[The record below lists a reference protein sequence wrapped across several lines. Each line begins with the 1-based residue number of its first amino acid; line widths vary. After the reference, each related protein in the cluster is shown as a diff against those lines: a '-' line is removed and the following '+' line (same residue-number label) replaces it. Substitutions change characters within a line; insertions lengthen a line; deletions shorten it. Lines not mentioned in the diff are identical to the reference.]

1 MGNSEWSVTYLC
13 KEKRLKVKC
22 MQICCK
28 MKTHIITLDYYRY
41 RYLYIYIYIN
51 SSRQLQRVSKMKSD
65 NDHVEREMNEGAV
78 S

>member
-22 MQICCK
+22 MQICYK
-28 MKTHIITLDYYRY
+28 MKTHIIILDYYRY
-41 RYLYIYIYIN
+41 IC
-51 SSRQLQRVSKMKSD
+51 SSRQLQRASKMKSD
-65 NDHVEREMNEGAV
+65 NDHVEREMNEDEGAV